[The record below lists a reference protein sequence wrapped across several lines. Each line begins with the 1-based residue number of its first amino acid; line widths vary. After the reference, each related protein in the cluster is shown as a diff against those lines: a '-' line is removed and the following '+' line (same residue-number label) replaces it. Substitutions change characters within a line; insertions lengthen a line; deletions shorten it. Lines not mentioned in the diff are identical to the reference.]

1 MNREAISVGKLSEDL
16 ERKKFPISLVM
27 RGGEFI
33 FVSGTP
39 PLDPTTGLL
48 QPGDIRHQTAITLEA
63 VKACLE
69 AAGSSLDKV
78 IKTTVW
84 ITNAAYF
91 DSVNDVY
98 RSYFPNDPPARSF
111 VTVQSWPREFDIE
124 IDAIAIA

>member
-1 MNREAISVGKLSEDL
+1 MDRKSFSVGKLSEGL

-48 QPGDIRHQTAITLEA
+48 QSGDMRHQTATTLEA

-78 IKTTVW
+78 VKCTVY

-91 DSVNDVY
+91 DTVNDVY
-98 RSYFPNDPPARSF
+98 RSYFPNDPPARTF

-124 IDAIAIA
+124 IEATAIA